1 MESVSKNIIHEG
13 ARLKQI
19 VRDKRMKILEF
30 AELADFSNQIAHYYF
45 RKEAI
50 KRSTLL
56 EFCTLLGISLDEFY
70 NWSNPRRVP
79 LQPVTDFHYG
89 QRLNELIE
97 EKGLNKTKL
106 AERMG
111 LSRRALYNL
120 LDKSAFTAEQLKKI
134 CLVLDV
140 TQKEFLGGSGVV
152 EDAGV
157 DTDIESWKDKYYKL
171 LEDYNKALVEIA
183 RLKEQQE
190 RGA

>member
-19 VRDKRMKILEF
+19 VRDKRMKILDF
-30 AELADFSNQIAHYYF
+30 AELAGFSNQIAHYYF

-50 KRSTLL
+50 KRATLL

-70 NWSNPRRVP
+70 TWSNPRRTP
-79 LQPVTDFHYG
+79 LQPVSDFHYG

-120 LDKSAFTAEQLKKI
+120 LDKAAFTGDQLKKI
-134 CLVLDV
+134 CQVLDV
-140 TQKEFLGGSGVV
+140 GMKEFMGSSQL
-152 EDAGV
+152 EDGGV
-157 DTDIESWKDKYYKL
+157 DMDLESWKDKYYKL
-171 LEDYNKALVEIA
+171 LEDHNRALVEIA
-183 RLKEQQE
+183 RLKEELQE
-190 RGA
+190 RSA